1 MTMEGGSSKEDRRSP
16 RIDFRLE
23 VTIRGLERVES
34 IENFSL
40 YGLFVHT
47 DNPSQF
53 KIGDEVSMIM
63 KFPTEK
69 KSLQVK
75 ARVVHVSKKGI
86 GVEFMD
92 LPPSDATT
100 IEYCFN
106 IFKHTVPL
114 PGS

>member
-1 MTMEGGSSKEDRRSP
+1 MTMEGSSSKDDRRGP
-16 RIDFRLE
+16 RIDFHLE
-23 VTIRGLERVES
+23 VTIRGLQGVES

-40 YGLFVHT
+40 YGLFVHAE
-47 DNPSQF
+47 NPSRF
-53 KIGDEVSMIM
+53 KTGDEVSLIM

-69 KSLQVK
+69 KALQVK
-75 ARVVHVSKKGI
+75 ARVVHVSEKGI

-106 IFKHTVPL
+106 VFKHTVPL